1 MPPPSKLRPPPPPG
15 DHTSGQVYHL
25 RLFALSSSECLL
37 HVILKD
43 NFRRRFYC
51 CRGTV
56 RNGGMAGSS
65 PHQPASLLVSRR
77 RWQRQEQKQ
86 INDPQLQPGSP
97 PQPRP
102 ASRPPPV
109 SKQFQTFCTS
119 KAEIVH
125 DFSRRQKRLSGGG
138 EEAEECLFTNK
149 GSWRQKGARSP
160 PQSLL
165 LALQS

>member
-1 MPPPSKLRPPPPPG
+1 MPHPPAR
-15 DHTSGQVYHL
+15 
-25 RLFALSSSECLL
+25 
-37 HVILKD
+37 
-43 NFRRRFYC
+43 
-51 CRGTV
+51 
-56 RNGGMAGSS
+56 
-65 PHQPASLLVSRR
+65 LLVSRR

-86 INDPQLQPGSP
+86 IDDPQLQPGSP

-125 DFSRRQKRLSGGG
+125 HFSRQQKRLSGGG

-149 GSWRQKGARSP
+149 GSWRQKGERSP

-165 LALQS
+165 LALQSRAVPAACRGEVLIVCALLSFHRCLGPGKGLGCSHPGPCRQEAFPKCSGGWVTGRV